1 VALVAYAAKDSA
13 GQRLIDQPML
23 NATVLLVIVTSVLG
37 LVLAERAARQVR
49 SMANGAAPAL
59 PVVIEPQEN
68 FPDVTGNEHHVC
80 CPPQREGYSARRD
93 AACGRGSR

>member
-13 GQRLIDQPML
+13 GQRLIDRPIL

-49 SMANGAAPAL
+49 SMATSKTAA
-59 PVVIEPQEN
+59 
-68 FPDVTGNEHHVC
+68 D
-80 CPPQREGYSARRD
+80 
-93 AACGRGSR
+93 